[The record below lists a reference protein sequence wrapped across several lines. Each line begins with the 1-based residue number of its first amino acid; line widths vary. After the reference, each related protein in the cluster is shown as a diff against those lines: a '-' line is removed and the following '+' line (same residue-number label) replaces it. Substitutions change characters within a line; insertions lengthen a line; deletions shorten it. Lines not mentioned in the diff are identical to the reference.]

1 MSQVSQVSRVR
12 RWLRWTG
19 VALAGIA
26 ALAAVLAVATPLG
39 RYIARAAWEEGKIL
53 AGRRSIAAL
62 VEDPATDPVLRA
74 KLELVLEARQF
85 AVDSL
90 GFPAGKSFTQFT
102 QLERDTL
109 VLVLSGAAPDALTP
123 VLWRFPVVGRL
134 PYKGFFRLEDALAAE
149 RELAAGGFDTN
160 LRPASAFSTLGWF
173 NDPLLSTTVR
183 ADSVDLVNT
192 VIHELMHN
200 KYFAPGD
207 AAFNE
212 SLANFVG
219 ARGAEWFFAAR
230 GDSVR
235 AARAAARWGDD
246 RLLAAFWGALYRE
259 LDSAFAAHP
268 GDSLQA
274 RRIAVRDSVYAAA
287 RVALVREVAPQWRTI
302 APVYAE
308 RVKLDNAALL
318 ARRLYLTD
326 LERFEGELVRCEGSL
341 VCAIEALVEEH
352 RAPRP

>member
-1 MSQVSQVSRVR
+1 MR
-12 RWLRWTG
+12 RTG
-19 VALAGIA
+19 VVLAGIV

-39 RYIARAAWEEGKIL
+39 RYLVRAAWEEGKIL

-62 VEDPATDPVLRA
+62 VEDSATDPAVRA
-74 KLELVLEARQF
+74 KLELVLAARQF

-109 VLVLSGAAPDALTP
+109 VLVLSGAAPDALVP

-149 RELAAGGFDTN
+149 RELVDRGFDTN

-173 NDPLLSTTVR
+173 NDPLLSTTLR

-192 VIHELMHN
+192 VIHELTHDF
-200 KYFAPGD
+200 YFAKGD

-212 SLANFVG
+212 SFANFVG

-230 GDSVR
+230 GDSLR

-268 GDSLQA
+268 GDSLRG
-274 RRIAVRDSVYAAA
+274 RRIAVRDSIYMKA
-287 RVALVREVAPQWRTI
+287 RVALVQEVAPQWRTI

-326 LERFEGELVRCEGSL
+326 LGRFEEELRRCEGAL
-341 VCAIEALVEEH
+341 VCAINALVEGH
-352 RAPRP
+352 RTRPDSLRPVSDP